1 MKNRAFKLAL
11 LLLLLLCGWRVSAA
25 PKQSVVASV
34 KEIVAEFKDI
44 KGVNCAVIQKGQ
56 GLAIVKAF
64 LRPKLGK
71 EFLDGVTSIII
82 IEHTKASDVVCATLQ
97 DRLNDYSATLREFKF
112 DNNEFG
118 GGERVRGFVAIDEVS
133 MVASDLV
140 MFVED
145 KGAKLL
151 IYMGGVLDVEKM
163 DLTPKK

>member
-1 MKNRAFKLAL
+1 M
-11 LLLLLLCGWRVSAA
+11 
-25 PKQSVVASV
+25 
-34 KEIVAEFKDI
+34 
-44 KGVNCAVIQKGQ
+44 NCAVIQKGQ